1 MSRKIIDVGSAN
13 LAGDGEPLRDALI
26 KVNDNFEEIYNA
38 IDDIEV
44 PDVSEFITAADIPA
58 IPSDISELSDAEN
71 LLGQG
76 GGIVQPYLELTH
88 NPFIVQPIELD
99 EAVEFTKL
107 DSEEAVDTIDTGIS
121 LTRDNQGGL
130 YNPEAEQSFNSD
142 VSPNGTLWN
151 SSGWG
156 DLSDYDTR
164 EYVVFTEALNNRI
177 GELILDAELIMW
189 DTVNDKYYTFDF
201 SSWTQGGAGGGFAYT
216 RRQLI
221 DPNIFIK
228 TDGGSETD
236 VLVADDP
243 EGTGIAITRGNNQ
256 GIFNLFR
263 ESNWNQ
269 EVSPAGTL
277 WNANGWNNLADV
289 ESRTYINFYNAI
301 GRNLGNNVLNR
312 ELVMYIP
319 DTDEYYAIKFL
330 SWTQDNAGG
339 GFKYLRYK
347 LDLDQLP
354 EGISFSDG
362 SVQRTAYVKTNI
374 LSTALNKRRIET
386 QDGFV
391 RVELTELVVGDT
403 LETTVY
409 TSASDTNFIIVNE
422 TQELFDIYNT
432 VGFIDLQISLDEETW
447 INGRI
452 TGFSSLPVRRYT
464 FSLDETVTVTEGQT
478 VYYRTRSGAEPVRWF
493 RAQGDNFRG
502 AIIDFHAYSVESGTI
517 VGTIHIIRDSGEGNI
532 TFTDVRSGSS
542 SIEDL
547 NLYFRSSNE
556 SERNISAVRSDGR
569 SDTVSIHWHGKFF
582 YGTEYRD

>member
-1 MSRKIIDVGSAN
+1 MSRKIINVGSAE
-13 LAGDGEPLRDALI
+13 LAGDGESIRDALI
-26 KVNDNFEEIYNA
+26 KANDNFEEVYNN
-38 IDDIEV
+38 IE
-44 PDVSEFITAADIPA
+44 SIE
-58 IPSDISELSDAEN
+58 IPSDISELTDSQG

-76 GGIVQPYLELTH
+76 GGGTDQPYLELTN
-88 NPFIVQPIELD
+88 NPFIIETIELD

-107 DSEEAVDTIDTGIS
+107 DGEEAVDVIDVGIR

-130 YNPEAEQSFNSD
+130 YNLDEEESFNSD
-142 VSPNGTLWN
+142 VSPRGTLWN
-151 SSGWG
+151 SSSWG
-156 DLSDYDTR
+156 DLSDYQTR
-164 EYVVFTEALNNRI
+164 EYVAFAEALDNRI

-216 RRQLI
+216 RRQII
-221 DPNIFIK
+221 DTNIFIK
-228 TDGGSETD
+228 TDGGSETN
-236 VLVADDP
+236 VFVADDP

-256 GIFNLFR
+256 GIFNPFR
-263 ESNWNQ
+263 EFGWNQ

-289 ESRTYINFYNAI
+289 ESRTYTNFYDALE
-301 GRNLGNNVLNR
+301 RNIGNNVIGR

-374 LSTALNKRRIET
+374 LSTAQNKRRIET

-409 TSASDTNFIIVNE
+409 SSSSNTNFITVNE
-422 TQELFDIYNT
+422 TQELLDIYNT
-432 VGFIDLQISLDEETW
+432 IGFIDLQISFNEETW

-464 FSLDETVTVTEGQT
+464 FSLDEEVTVTEGQT

-493 RAQGDNFRG
+493 RAPGNDFRG
-502 AIIDFHAYSVESGTI
+502 AIIDFHAYSVESGTV
-517 VGTIHIIRDSGEGNI
+517 VGTIHIISDSGEGNI
-532 TFTDVRSGSS
+532 TFTDVKSGSS

-556 SERNISAVRSDGR
+556 SERNISAVRTDGR
-569 SDTVSIHWHGKFF
+569 PDTVSIHWHGKFF